1 MDIWTTDKF
10 LLFFAFVIP
19 GFISIKCYE
28 LLFPGPGRSSSEQV
42 IDAIAY
48 SAMNYAIL
56 AYPIIA
62 VE

>member
-1 MDIWTTDKF
+1 
-10 LLFFAFVIP
+10 VIP

-42 IDAIAY
+42 IDAITY